1 MKKIIY
7 TDSESRLWI
16 VGPVI
21 NTHTLVDGKV
31 VQIPEIIAEE
41 QALQRALAKIPQGAI
56 DIQIVDESVIP
67 TDRTFR
73 NAWKAGN
80 GVVEHDME
88 KCRELHRER
97 LRDLRKPKLDALDVD
112 FMRALESGAPTGAI
126 TAKKQALR
134 DVTSDSR
141 LDAAQTVEELKLV
154 IPSALL

>member
-7 TDSESRLWI
+7 TDTEGRLW
-16 VGPVI
+16 VVTPHI
-21 NTHTLVDGKV
+21 NKRRLVDGV
-31 VQIPEIIAEE
+31 IIDQPEDITED
-41 QALQRALAKIPQGAI
+41 QALERSVSRLPSGI
-56 DIQIVDESVIP
+56 DYQIVDESAIP
-67 TDRTFR
+67 QDRTFR
-73 NAWKAGN
+73 DAWKAGN
-80 GVVEHDME
+80 GKVEHDMG

-134 DVTSDSR
+134 DVTSDPR